1 MQRRTVSAYLEDES
15 KAGSRVS
22 PTPLGNDMKRDRT
35 SGPDL
40 KGNYDLD
47 DESNHPV
54 MPDLLLSKVPSGLQE
69 KQESNRKFNKSG
81 LDNNKPLN
89 EDIPVDKKPR
99 KAKRRLPKNN
109 HMRYSQI
116 LDGLSQP
123 I

>member
-1 MQRRTVSAYLEDES
+1 
-15 KAGSRVS
+15 
-22 PTPLGNDMKRDRT
+22 MKRDRT